1 MTVGFC
7 ANTAASC
14 TSAAEA
20 TISSSGLAKLEG
32 LNGINMSQPHLN
44 DMDKVF
50 AATIDKGL
58 HLSLSTPSFD
68 IGKHDGSNLLFLD
81 SM

>member
-1 MTVGFC
+1 
-7 ANTAASC
+7 
-14 TSAAEA
+14 
-20 TISSSGLAKLEG
+20 
-32 LNGINMSQPHLN
+32 MSQPHLN

>member
-1 MTVGFC
+1 MHFC
-7 ANTAASC
+7 GRGDHFI
-14 TSAAEA
+14 ER
-20 TISSSGLAKLEG
+20 LAKLEG